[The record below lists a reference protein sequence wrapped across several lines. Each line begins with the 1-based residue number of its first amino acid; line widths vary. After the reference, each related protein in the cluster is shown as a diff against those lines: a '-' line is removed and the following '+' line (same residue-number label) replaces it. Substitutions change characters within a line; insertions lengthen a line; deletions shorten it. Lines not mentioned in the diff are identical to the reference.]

1 MAGDWI
7 KVETVT
13 PDKPEVFQIAEALNI
28 DPDAV
33 TGKLIRIWIWA
44 DQQTTDGNARGVTK
58 LLLDRI
64 AGVSGFADAMQKVG
78 WLTNADGG
86 LTFVNFTR
94 HNGQTAKKRA
104 LTNKRV
110 ARYRNATC
118 NADSVTKAF
127 PEKRVEKSNN
137 PTAGS
142 PASNTARQSKRKA
155 TEYPPEF
162 ETAWAAYPKR
172 AGDNP
177 KRRAFRA
184 WSARAKEGHTADEM
198 LAGVNRYAEFCRATG
213 KVGTETV
220 KQAATFLGPDLAFL
234 EDWATPAQPRPGN
247 GGHPRSDDE
256 WVATGERLGIYP
268 RRGET
273 MHDLKVRV
281 RAALD
286 GTRQG
291 VSA

>member
-1 MAGDWI
+1 MKYLRIRNWDRWQSYRKDRGQPPWI
-7 KVETVT
+7 KVHRCLMRNLEWVELTDAERGQLVAIWLLAADHNGVIPASPAVVGKLCFMSDEPDLRKFIGLGFIEPEGRQGDANLT
-13 PDKPEVFQIAEALNI
+13 PTRRQGDQPKAEAE
-28 DPDAV
+28 AEA
-33 TGKLIRIWIWA
+33 KA
-44 DQQTTDGNARGVTK
+44 DT
-58 LLLDRI
+58 
-64 AGVSGFADAMQKVG
+64 
-78 WLTNADGG
+78 
-86 LTFVNFTR
+86 
-94 HNGQTAKKRA
+94 
-104 LTNKRV
+104 
-110 ARYRNATC
+110 
-118 NADSVTKAF
+118 
-127 PEKRVEKSNN
+127 
-137 PTAGS
+137 TAGS
-142 PASNTARQSKRKA
+142 PASNTARPSKRKA

-220 KQAATFLGPDLAFL
+220 KQAATFFGPDLAFL
-234 EDWATPAQPRPGN
+234 EDWAAPAEPRAGN

-256 WVATGERLGIYP
+256 WVAAGERLGIFP